1 MPKTILIPIPISKS
15 SAPRFR
21 NSVEG
26 LNQEIER
33 IIIRDTPEKDE
44 TIVVSPTDGLE
55 KSPDIPSGFSA
66 AVSVG
71 DSSPPLPGHY
81 LRCAA
86 LFS

>member
-44 TIVVSPTDGLE
+44 TIVVSFNELTCSQCV
-55 KSPDIPSGFSA
+55 KCH
-66 AVSVG
+66 V
-71 DSSPPLPGHY
+71 LP
-81 LRCAA
+81 
-86 LFS
+86 

>member
-1 MPKTILIPIPISKS
+1 MQGPHQLFGVLCVCVLQSPMPKTILVPIPISKS

-44 TIVVSPTDGLE
+44 TIVVSSRRFLR
-55 KSPDIPSGFSA
+55 GF
-66 AVSVG
+66 
-71 DSSPPLPGHY
+71 
-81 LRCAA
+81 
-86 LFS
+86 

>member
-33 IIIRDTPEKDE
+33 ITIQDTPEKEE
-44 TIVVSPTDGLE
+44 TIVVSENAPQN
-55 KSPDIPSGFSA
+55 
-66 AVSVG
+66 VSLPPCSSLQDLKFRQDSHTGPGQG
-71 DSSPPLPGHY
+71 D
-81 LRCAA
+81 
-86 LFS
+86 